1 MNKGKLIVLYGANN
15 LGKSTQIVLLE
26 KYFQDR
32 GQKVKRIKYPV
43 YDLEPTG
50 PIINAVLRLGKKMD
64 EDALQTMY
72 AQNRKDFEPQ
82 LKKMLNDGTVVIAE
96 DYIGTGI
103 AWGLVR
109 GLKITFLEKINKKL
123 LPPDVSIM
131 LYGTRFPTGRE
142 VTHRNEMDDALWQ
155 NAAGKHD
162 YLAQRYGWDK
172 VRANQT
178 EEKVLKDIIKV
189 LKKRKI
195 LL

>member
-15 LGKSTQIVLLE
+15 LGKSTQVRLLE
-26 KYFQDR
+26 EYLKR
-32 GQKVKRIKYPV
+32 KGQKVKRIKYPI

-50 PIINAVLRLGKKMD
+50 PIINAVLRKGKQMA

-72 AQNRKDFEPQ
+72 AQNRKDYEST
-82 LKKMLNDGTVVIAE
+82 LKEMLNDGTTVIAE

-123 LPPDVSIM
+123 FPPDVSIM

-142 VTHRNEMDDALWQ
+142 VTHRNEMDDTLWQ
-155 NAAGKHD
+155 NAAEKHD
-162 YLAQRYGWDK
+162 YLAERYCWDK
-172 VRANQT
+172 VLANQT
-178 EEKVLKDIIKV
+178 EEKVLKNIIKV
-189 LKKRKI
+189 LKKRNI